1 MNNTEISYK
10 FLVLPEKHL
19 YKSGTDRH
27 EKLKAYLESL
37 ITIAD
42 IWRVYYVNSFFK
54 VGNNTMKDI
63 SMSRIDNPNTE
74 DEEKLGTERNSFS
87 DSLDFK
93 NQRFI
98 DEDSIESKGRM
109 SALI

>member
-1 MNNTEISYK
+1 
-10 FLVLPEKHL
+10 
-19 YKSGTDRH
+19 
-27 EKLKAYLESL
+27 
-37 ITIAD
+37 
-42 IWRVYYVNSFFK
+42 
-54 VGNNTMKDI
+54 MKDI

-74 DEEKLGTERNSFS
+74 EEEKLGTERNSFS